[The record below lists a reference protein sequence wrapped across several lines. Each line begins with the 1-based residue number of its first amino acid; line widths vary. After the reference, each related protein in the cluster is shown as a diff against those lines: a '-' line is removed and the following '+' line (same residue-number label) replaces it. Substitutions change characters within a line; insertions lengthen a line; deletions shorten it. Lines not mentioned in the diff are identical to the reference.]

1 MMQAAGN
8 IKKGLLKRQQALNK
22 FKASQQAFLLTKQ
35 QITKEI
41 EEARIIWLQTLEQLP
56 NKEFS

>member
-1 MMQAAGN
+1 MQAAGN

-22 FKASQQAFLLTKQ
+22 FKASQQTFLLTKQ

>member
-1 MMQAAGN
+1 MQAAGN

>member
-1 MMQAAGN
+1 MQAVGN
-8 IKKGLLKRQQALNK
+8 IKKGLLKRQEALNK

-41 EEARIIWLQTLEQLP
+41 EEARICWIQTLEQLP

>member
-22 FKASQQAFLLTKQ
+22 FKASQQTFLLTKQ